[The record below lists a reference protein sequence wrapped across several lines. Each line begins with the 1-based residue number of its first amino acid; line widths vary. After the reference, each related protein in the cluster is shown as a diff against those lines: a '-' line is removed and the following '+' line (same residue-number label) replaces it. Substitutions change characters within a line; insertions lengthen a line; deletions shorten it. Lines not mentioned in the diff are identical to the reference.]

1 MVFLASNRVLDTEKH
16 SNVWRMAGRKEK
28 ENQKKK
34 KREGGGF
41 KIEGVVDK
49 GLSLSLKPTI

>member
-1 MVFLASNRVLDTEKH
+1 MLSDLSIPGTKQHQTHEDTQINIWK
-16 SNVWRMAGRKEK
+16 MARRKEK

-41 KIEGVVDK
+41 KIEGWLTKAD
-49 GLSLSLKPTI
+49 S